1 MYMYMYVCHT
11 LYIVHICIYIVY
23 NIPRQLTC
31 MKLQVL
37 GNCISLYNPAMSLPI
52 SNKSVAVPRQ
62 DSIHPCYG
70 LMLSCLGTATYVYT
84 LFTCMYIHCMY
95 VYVTVLVVKGFALL
109 KLLTDTW
116 ALNYSSNYD
125 RTIR

>member
-1 MYMYMYVCHT
+1 
-11 LYIVHICIYIVY
+11 
-23 NIPRQLTC
+23 

-37 GNCISLYNPAMSLPI
+37 GNCISLYNPAMSNVCLGI

-62 DSIHPCYG
+62 DSIHPSYRAHAV
-70 LMLSCLGTATYVYT
+70 LSGHCNIYIYIYIILYT
-84 LFTCMYIHCMY
+84 LYIHVCTCT
-95 VYVTVLVVKGFALL
+95 VYVTILVVKGFALL

-125 RTIR
+125 RTTN

>member
-31 MKLQVL
+31 MKLYT
-37 GNCISLYNPAMSLPI
+37 GTRELYQPI
-52 SNKSVAVPRQ
+52 Q
-62 DSIHPCYG
+62 
-70 LMLSCLGTATYVYT
+70 SCHVICRYPTNLLQYPDRTAFTLLRGSCCPVWALQHMHVYT
-84 LFTCMYIHCMY
+84 LFTCMY
-95 VYVTVLVVKGFALL
+95 VYVMILVVKGFALL

-125 RTIR
+125 HTTTR